1 MEPPGFLDGSGTI
14 TGGGVRHE
22 IYPKSGDSLLL
33 AGRMVCSWPHRG
45 EFAGSGGTGGGIHS
59 AWPPPS
65 FFCVLEDGVVFAGT
79 YCKRIPCGF
88 LAGMLLGGAAYRF
101 PFFRELISP
110 VISLMK
116 AVPVASFVIL
126 ALIFM
131 GSKNLALLIVFL
143 LVIPI
148 VYYNTLSG
156 FQSTD
161 RDLLEMAQVFRIPA
175 GKRLTGI
182 YRPALRP
189 FLVSAAQTS
198 IGMSWKSGVAAEVIG
213 VSAGSIGE
221 QLYLSKIYL
230 ETADLFA
237 WTIMII
243 VLSML
248 CEKAFTGILK
258 ML

>member
-1 MEPPGFLDGSGTI
+1 MKYIRKAGILLFWLAVWFAAGRIVENSLVLVGPEEVFMALGRLLPSSAFWKTVWCSLGHIVSGFL
-14 TGGGVRHE
+14 
-22 IYPKSGDSLLL
+22 
-33 AGRMVCSWPHRG
+33 A
-45 EFAGSGGTGGGIHS
+45 
-59 AWPPPS
+59 
-65 FFCVLEDGVVFAGT
+65 
-79 YCKRIPCGF
+79 GF

-101 PFFRELISP
+101 PFFLELISP

-161 RDLLEMAQVFRIPA
+161 RDFLEMAQVFRIPA

-237 WTIMII
+237 WTITII
-243 VLSML
+243 VLSIL

>member
-1 MEPPGFLDGSGTI
+1 MKYI
-14 TGGGVRHE
+14 R
-22 IYPKSGDSLLL
+22 KSGILLFWLALWFAVSHLVKNSLVLVGPEEVFMALGRLL
-33 AGRMVCSWPHRG
+33 PSSAFWMAVGCSLWHIV
-45 EFAGSGGTGGGIHS
+45 S
-59 AWPPPS
+59 
-65 FFCVLEDGVVFAGT
+65 
-79 YCKRIPCGF
+79 GF
-88 LAGMLLGGAAYRF
+88 LAGFFTGVLLGGAAYRF
-101 PFFRELISP
+101 PFFRELIAP

-131 GSKNLALLIVFL
+131 GSKNLAFLIVFL
-143 LVIPI
+143 LVIPV

-161 RDLLEMAQVFRIPA
+161 PKLLEMAKIFRIPA

-189 FLVSAAQTS
+189 FFISAAQTAV
-198 IGMSWKSGVAAEVIG
+198 GMSWKSGTAAEVIG

-221 QLYLSKIYL
+221 KLYLSKVYL

-237 WTIMII
+237 WTITII

-248 CEKAFTGILK
+248 CEKFFVGLLK
-258 ML
+258 RCLR

>member
-1 MEPPGFLDGSGTI
+1 MKYIRKAGILLFWLAVWFAAGRIVENSLVLVGPEEVFMALGRLLPSSAFWKTVWCSLGHIVSGFL
-14 TGGGVRHE
+14 
-22 IYPKSGDSLLL
+22 
-33 AGRMVCSWPHRG
+33 A
-45 EFAGSGGTGGGIHS
+45 
-59 AWPPPS
+59 
-65 FFCVLEDGVVFAGT
+65 
-79 YCKRIPCGF
+79 GF

-161 RDLLEMAQVFRIPA
+161 RDLLEMAQVFRIPT

-189 FLVSAAQTS
+189 FLVSAALEIRCGGGS
-198 IGMSWKSGVAAEVIG
+198 HRCFRRVDRRAALSVEDLSGDG
-213 VSAGSIGE
+213 GSVCLDDYDYCTQYALREGFYRDSE
-221 QLYLSKIYL
+221 DALR
-230 ETADLFA
+230 
-237 WTIMII
+237 
-243 VLSML
+243 
-248 CEKAFTGILK
+248 EKPGI
-258 ML
+258 

>member
-1 MEPPGFLDGSGTI
+1 MKYIRKAGILFFWLAVWFAAGRIVENSLVLVGPEEVFMALGRLLPSSAFWKTVWCSLGHIVSGFL
-14 TGGGVRHE
+14 
-22 IYPKSGDSLLL
+22 
-33 AGRMVCSWPHRG
+33 A
-45 EFAGSGGTGGGIHS
+45 
-59 AWPPPS
+59 
-65 FFCVLEDGVVFAGT
+65 
-79 YCKRIPCGF
+79 GF

-161 RDLLEMAQVFRIPA
+161 RDLLEMKYFSQLDDEKIGRQLRIS
-175 GKRLTGI
+175 RNSVRYYLTLA
-182 YRPALRP
+182 RRALRDE
-189 FLVSAAQTS
+189 
-198 IGMSWKSGVAAEVIG
+198 IKRGD
-213 VSAGSIGE
+213 GS
-221 QLYLSKIYL
+221 Y
-230 ETADLFA
+230 
-237 WTIMII
+237 
-243 VLSML
+243 V
-248 CEKAFTGILK
+248 
-258 ML
+258 